1 MTAKL
6 PHIIVSVAVCRL
18 LLACPYLRR
27 INQNTGSSM
36 KKDYPVPA
44 GYLERET
51 EIKKSRFIARIAPVA
66 SRDEVKTWLEKAH
79 QDHPDDRH
87 ICWAYQIGRPG
98 SAAEAAMNDDGEP
111 SGTAGKPILN
121 VIQHKDMG
129 DVLVIVIRYFG
140 GIKLGAGGL
149 VRAYAGAAE
158 SVLSAVPR
166 AVQQARVVA
175 DVALDFAIEQPLR
188 HWCDG
193 HDGRVDSIRY
203 STRVQARVSLP
214 EIQHADFVS
223 FCEAQRIDYRFDT

>member
-1 MTAKL
+1 
-6 PHIIVSVAVCRL
+6 
-18 LLACPYLRR
+18 
-27 INQNTGSSM
+27 M

-51 EIKKSRFIARIAPVA
+51 EVKKSRFIARVAPVG
-66 SRDEVKTWLEKAH
+66 SREEVKDWLEQAH
-79 QDHPDDRH
+79 QDHPDARH

-129 DVLVIVIRYFG
+129 DVLVMVIRYFG

-158 SVLSAVPR
+158 SVLSAVD
-166 AVQQARVVA
+166 RVVQTPMTDALVSLSFA
-175 DVALDFAIEQPLR
+175 DEQPLR
-188 HWCDG
+188 HWCDVNG
-193 HDGRVDSIRY
+193 ASVESVDYGASVR
-203 STRVQARVSLP
+203 ARVLVP
-214 EIQHADFVS
+214 EDQLAAFGAFCDAQKLDYS
-223 FCEAQRIDYRFDT
+223 FER

>member
-1 MTAKL
+1 
-6 PHIIVSVAVCRL
+6 
-18 LLACPYLRR
+18 
-27 INQNTGSSM
+27 M

-51 EIKKSRFIARIAPVA
+51 EVKKSRFIARVAPVS
-66 SRDEVKTWLEKAH
+66 SRDDVKTWLEQAH
-79 QDHPDDRH
+79 KDHPDARH

-129 DVLVIVIRYFG
+129 DVLVMVIRYFG

-158 SVLSAVPR
+158 SVLSAVDRVVHQP
-166 AVQQARVVA
+166 VIDARVILSFA
-175 DVALDFAIEQPLR
+175 DEQPLR
-188 HWCDG
+188 HWCEVHG
-193 HDGRVDSIRY
+193 ATVDSVDY
-203 STRVQARVSLP
+203 GSSVQARLSVP
-214 EIQHADFVS
+214 ENRVREFGAFCDAQKLDYS
-223 FCEAQRIDYRFDT
+223 FER